1 VAPPLLKIVKC
12 IRCGHS
18 WQVDLSK
25 LGKPETTLYKSDPKL
40 RQETFRLVCPNSGTV
55 NMLDVTFK
63 ER

>member
-1 VAPPLLKIVKC
+1 MAPPLLKIVKC

-25 LGKPETTLYKSDPKL
+25 LGKPQTSIYKSDSKL
-40 RQETFRLVCPNSGTV
+40 RQETFRLDCPNCQTP